1 MKLIKI
7 CLFIVISLAFLI
19 APAGGAQKNV
29 KKQSVKPSSKTTAKT
44 AQSGTKNKEARD
56 QPQEGTAPFK
66 ASIVLEAETGLVI
79 EGENVHEKCPIASI
93 TKLMLAILVLDRLES
108 GQIKLDD
115 KVTVSQEASA
125 MGGSQ
130 VFLKP
135 GEVFTLDEI
144 MKAVMVASA
153 NDAAYAV
160 AEFIAGTRNAFVD
173 IMNERAQKLNMADTQ
188 FFSPHGLPPSQDQ
201 LADVSS
207 PNDMGILARELV
219 KHPQLLAWSSLN
231 TAPFRDGTLIMRNHN
246 KLMQRFSGMDG
257 LKTGFYREAG
267 YSIVAT
273 AKRED
278 MRLIAVVMGSPAA
291 KVRDNIVNEKLKKAF
306 AQYQMVSLI
315 KKGDPAGKE
324 VALPDGTQKTVRPV
338 AASGFS
344 YPVPRD
350 KRKLLTKTVELPEKI
365 KGEIKQDQKLGE
377 IVVRFNNE
385 VLAKVDLI
393 SPTAVKKRGFMSR
406 MLD

>member
-1 MKLIKI
+1 MKLIRI
-7 CLFIVISLAFLI
+7 CLSIVIVLAIFTSS
-19 APAGGAQKNV
+19 AGSEQKKA
-29 KKQSVKPSSKTTAKT
+29 KKETVTPSKITAKS
-44 AQSGTKNKEARD
+44 AKSASKGTGATG
-56 QPQEGTAPFK
+56 QEGGPLFK
-66 ASIVLEAETGLVI
+66 SFQVLEAETGLVI
-79 EGENVHEKCPIASI
+79 EGENIHEKCPIASI
-93 TKLMLAILVLDRLES
+93 TKLMLAALVLDRLES

-173 IMNERAQKLNMADTQ
+173 MMNERAQKLNMVDTE
-188 FFSPHGLPPSQDQ
+188 FFSPHGLPPSQGQ
-201 LADVSS
+201 SADVSS
-207 PNDMGILARELV
+207 PHDLGILARELV
-219 KHPQLLAWSSLN
+219 KRPQLLAWSSLN
-231 TAPFRDGTLIMRNHN
+231 TAPFRESTLIMRNHN

-257 LKTGFYREAG
+257 LKTGFYSEAG

-273 AKRED
+273 ARRED

-291 KVRDNIVNEKLKKAF
+291 KVRDNLVNEKLKKAF
-306 AQYQMVSLI
+306 AQYQMVRLV
-315 KKGDPAGKE
+315 KKGDPAEKE

-338 AASGFS
+338 AAESFS
-344 YPVPRD
+344 YPVSRD
-350 KRKLLTKTVELPEKI
+350 KRRLLTKTVELPEKI
-365 KGEIKQDQKLGE
+365 KGEIKQGQRLGE
-377 IVVRFNNE
+377 IVIKFNND
-385 VLAKVDLI
+385 VIAKVGLI
-393 SPTAVKKRGFMSR
+393 SPTEVGKRGFISR
-406 MLD
+406 ILD